1 MPTKVASFCVDPKAT
16 AYGKD
21 AAKGIHDIC
30 DVFDGECEIY
40 LGLGIQ
46 REVELRYAGGS
57 AAIAAHL
64 SRFDTPDHAYAMFTK
79 RTVGDSDPALDS
91 TPKPL
96 PLDGARAGTAAL
108 GVGNAL
114 LVKGTDLLELTY
126 NDSKLNEAALESA
139 ANTSL
144 PELVRAV
151 AGKIPDAD
159 IPRAVTLLPIE
170 ERIPMGVRLIDADLL
185 GDKASGGGA
194 FGYHKTSNGARYRS
208 LIAVRA
214 DAVAAKATFQALKGA
229 GTPVPSLGEEAV
241 RVEKHDGPVAT
252 EWLIARKDALVIG
265 IGDESRVLRDGM
277 PEKER
282 AGLCLPLD
290 EKKTK
295 LGTIIAATK

>member
-1 MPTKVASFCVDPKAT
+1 VDAAST

-21 AAKGIHDIC
+21 AAKPIHDIC

-46 REVELRYAGGS
+46 REVELHYVGGS
-57 AAIAAHL
+57 AAIPVHL
-64 SRFDTPDHAYAMFTK
+64 SRFDTPEHAYAMFTK

-96 PLDGARAGTAAL
+96 PLDARGGTAAL

-126 NDSKLNEAALESA
+126 NDSKLNEAALETA
-139 ANTSL
+139 ANSTL
-144 PELVRAV
+144 PELIRAV

-159 IPRAVTLLPIE
+159 VPRSVSLLPTD
-170 ERIPMGVRLIDADLL
+170 ERLPIGVRFVDAEIF
-185 GDKASGGGA
+185 GDKASGNGA
-194 FGYHKTSNGARYRS
+194 FGYHKTASGARYRT
-208 LIAVRA
+208 LVAARP
-214 DAVAAKATFQALKGA
+214 DAATAKATFQALKGA
-229 GTPVPSLGEEAV
+229 GTPVPSLGDEAV
-241 RVEKHDGPVAT
+241 RVEKHDGALST
-252 EWLIARKDALVIG
+252 EWVIARKDSLVIG

-282 AGLCLPLD
+282 AGLCLPLG

-295 LGTIIAATK
+295 LGAIIAATK